1 MNIHIKAKHEI
12 DKKCEICN
20 SEQKFTT
27 AGFEQHLLFEHFKHV
42 HDQINSLSFPYNC
55 NRCNVPL
62 QDFQEALDHVVVQHH
77 VLKQLYVNELLKQ
90 KKEEHYECI
99 VCKNKHRKL
108 VKFDKVE
115 ELRSHLAVDHFK
127 VIIKKYILYLT
138 LVAKMALYNPEFT
151 RPQVFWSL

>member
-1 MNIHIKAKHEI
+1 MN
-12 DKKCEICN
+12 
-20 SEQKFTT
+20 
-27 AGFEQHLLFEHFKHV
+27 
-42 HDQINSLSFPYNC
+42 
-55 NRCNVPL
+55 
-62 QDFQEALDHVVVQHH
+62 DFQEALDHVVVQHH

-127 VIIKKYILYLT
+127 VNIIKYILYLT
-138 LVAKMALYNPEFT
+138 LVAKMALYNPEFK
-151 RPQVFWSL
+151 RAQVFWSLYIIDNKS

>member
-27 AGFEQHLLFEHFKHV
+27 AGFDQHLLFEHFKHV
-42 HDQINSLSFPYNC
+42 HDQIKDFTFPYNC
-55 NRCNVPL
+55 NSCNVSL
-62 QDFQEALDHVVVQHH
+62 NGFQEALDHVVVKHH
-77 VLKQLYVNELLKQ
+77 VLKQLYVNELLNL
-90 KKEEHYECI
+90 KKEEKDHYECI

-115 ELRSHLAVDHFK
+115 QLRSHLAVDHFK
-127 VIIKKYILYLT
+127 VSI
-138 LVAKMALYNPEFT
+138 
-151 RPQVFWSL
+151 

>member
-1 MNIHIKAKHEI
+1 M
-12 DKKCEICN
+12 
-20 SEQKFTT
+20 
-27 AGFEQHLLFEHFKHV
+27 
-42 HDQINSLSFPYNC
+42 
-55 NRCNVPL
+55 PL

-127 VIIKKYILYLT
+127 VNIKKIY
-138 LVAKMALYNPEFT
+138 
-151 RPQVFWSL
+151 SLFNISCQNGSL